1 MNAIKRNYPYAE
13 YEKRFRQKEA
23 VRRPGLLTAMSNIRH
38 RVALPGVRTMDRLG
52 RSGVQKLVEYITTR
66 RISRA
71 EQLGVEADYERQ
83 ALARLQKWMEEAPE
97 AEPEALEPEE
107 GAGTEPGEPGGS
119 PEERPPEEPRMD
131 EQTPSVPSEVERAA
145 D

>member
-1 MNAIKRNYPYAE
+1 MNTTVKRNYPYSE
-13 YEKRFRQKEA
+13 YERRFRQKEA
-23 VRRPGLLTAMSNIRH
+23 VRRPGLLTAQSNIRH

-52 RSGVQKLVEYITTR
+52 RNGVLKLVEYITNR
-66 RISRA
+66 RISRV

-83 ALARLQKWMEEAPE
+83 ALARLQKWLEEAE
-97 AEPEALEPEE
+97 AEAQEAGAVAGAVA
-107 GAGTEPGEPGGS
+107 GAGAGGS

-131 EQTPSVPSEVERAA
+131 EQTQSVPSEVERAA

>member
-13 YEKRFRQKEA
+13 YEKLFRQREA

-52 RSGVQKLVEYITTR
+52 RSGVQKLVEYIVNR

-71 EQLGVEADYERQ
+71 EQLGVEA
-83 ALARLQKWMEEAPE
+83 
-97 AEPEALEPEE
+97 
-107 GAGTEPGEPGGS
+107 G
-119 PEERPPEEPRMD
+119 
-131 EQTPSVPSEVERAA
+131 
-145 D
+145 